1 MTLKIMSADEMAE
14 HFARMERQIDAL
26 GERLAAVDGVPKVVY
41 SREEA
46 AQYLGISVP
55 QVGVLAA
62 RGELARVKMGE
73 GGRSRVVY
81 RRADLDA
88 FINARVQMI
97 GPSDDEQLNT

>member
-1 MTLKIMSADEMAE
+1 MTLKIMSAEEMAE
-14 HFARMERQIDAL
+14 HFARVEKQIDAL

-55 QVGVLAA
+55 QIGLLAA
-62 RGELARVKMGE
+62 RGEIARVKMGE

-88 FINARVQMI
+88 YINARVQVA
-97 GPSDDEQLNT
+97 SLAENE